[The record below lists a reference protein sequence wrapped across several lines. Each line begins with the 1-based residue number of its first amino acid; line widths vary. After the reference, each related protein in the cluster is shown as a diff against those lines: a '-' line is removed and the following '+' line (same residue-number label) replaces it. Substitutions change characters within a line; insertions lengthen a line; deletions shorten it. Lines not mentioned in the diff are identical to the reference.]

1 MLPQAWEGVWV
12 LGPIPHKD
20 LNKGL
25 DIGKIIYSSMPI
37 IHNVMTLTTWEEM
50 ALRWNPGKFALV
62 LCTAHVKSVGL
73 ARSLVNINLG
83 TLGTC
88 DWGVNGHKSVWQVHF
103 KRQHPTSSAFVIS
116 FQKNIRQPDPPNSM
130 PDAQQ
135 QVDVGLLHLQ
145 TSCHRYYFFSKQS
158 LSNNGSI
165 RLTACH
171 G

>member
-1 MLPQAWEGVWV
+1 MLPQAWEDVWV

-25 DIGKIIYSSMPI
+25 DIGKIIYSSMPM
-37 IHNVMTLTTWEEM
+37 IHNVMTSTTWEEM
-50 ALRWNPGKFALV
+50 ALRWNLAEFALI
-62 LCTAHVKSVGL
+62 LCTPRVKSVGL
-73 ARSLVNINLG
+73 ARLLVNINIG

-88 DWGVNGHKSVWQVHF
+88 DWGVNGYKAVWQVHF

-116 FQKNIRQPDPPNSM
+116 FQKKNIRQPDPPNSS
-130 PDAQQ
+130 
-135 QVDVGLLHLQ
+135 LRHLQ
-145 TSCHRYYFFSKQS
+145 TSCHIYYFFFKQS